1 MKMPTH
7 IIACGG
13 LVEDLEGNL
22 LVVKTEH
29 GGWVFPGGQVEVGEN
44 LMDGVIREVK
54 EESRM
59 DVEVEHL
66 IGVYSNTGIHKW

>member
-1 MKMPTH
+1 
-7 IIACGG
+7 
-13 LVEDLEGNL
+13 
-22 LVVKTEH
+22 
-29 GGWVFPGGQVEVGEN
+29 
-44 LMDGVIREVK
+44 MDGVIREVK